1 MKRKKRRRKRTRRTK
16 WDIEEGEEREKSI
29 RDIWSNNCRERSYSE
44 ITVLGLEP
52 QILCS

>member
-1 MKRKKRRRKRTRRTK
+1 MKRKKRRGKRTRRTK
-16 WDIEEGEEREKSI
+16 WDIEEEEEREEGICDI
-29 RDIWSNNCRERSYSE
+29 RSNNCREKSYSE